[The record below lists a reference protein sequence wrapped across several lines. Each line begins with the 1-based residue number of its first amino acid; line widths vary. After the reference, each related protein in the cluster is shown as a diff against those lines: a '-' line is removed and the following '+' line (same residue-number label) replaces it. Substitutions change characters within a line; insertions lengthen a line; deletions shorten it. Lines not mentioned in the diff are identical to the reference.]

1 MYYSEFTYKRVELG
15 ETGQTASATTA
26 TDATDAENTATDAE
40 NTATDALT
48 PTTTPGKLELDSMRY
63 ACNCHPK
70 THVYEPKPK
79 PKPHFALR

>member
-1 MYYSEFTYKRVELG
+1 MYYSEFTCKRVEPG
-15 ETGQTASATTA
+15 ETGQTASVTTA
-26 TDATDAENTATDAE
+26 TDDENTATAP
-40 NTATDALT
+40 LT

-79 PKPHFALR
+79 PKPRLALR

>member
-15 ETGQTASATTA
+15 ETGQAASATTA
-26 TDATDAENTATDAE
+26 TDATDATDAE
-40 NTATDALT
+40 NAATATDALT

-79 PKPHFALR
+79 PKPHLALR

>member
-26 TDATDAENTATDAE
+26 TDATDAE

-79 PKPHFALR
+79 PKPHLALR

>member
-48 PTTTPGKLELDSMRY
+48 PTTTPRKMELDTMRY
-63 ACNCHPK
+63 ACKCHQK
-70 THVYEPKPK
+70 THV
-79 PKPHFALR
+79 